1 MARKSLRYFS
11 LYAMA
16 RYREQRR
23 IIDHSADLLDKDC
36 RVLEIEIAAKKSV
49 YTHCCGQG
57 LNHPGLQLFLSLNKV
72 TNSALWAKAQNRLQ
86 IRKLCPGWS

>member
-36 RVLEIEIAAKKSV
+36 RVLEIETAAKKVSIHLAV
-49 YTHCCGQG
+49 A
-57 LNHPGLQLFLSLNKV
+57 KV
-72 TNSALWAKAQNRLQ
+72 
-86 IRKLCPGWS
+86 

>member
-23 IIDHSADLLDKDC
+23 IIDRSADLLDKDC
-36 RVLEIEIAAKKSV
+36 RVLEIETAAKKVSIHIAV
-49 YTHCCGQG
+49 A
-57 LNHPGLQLFLSLNKV
+57 KV
-72 TNSALWAKAQNRLQ
+72 
-86 IRKLCPGWS
+86 